1 MFEKKTL
8 KQYAQETNFK
18 GKEYSLKLEKDLI
31 ELKDRELKDKKSRI
45 KREIEKIFLIRLM

>member
-8 KQYAQETNFK
+8 KQYAQKTNFK

-45 KREIEKIFLIRLM
+45 KREIEKIFLIRLI